1 MPHQP
6 DASAS
11 AVSLLY
17 RRQRWMAQ
25 MRTIRSV
32 ARTVTVLGLGGLVG
46 FTLVDGS
53 GLGSWSTATSLV
65 LAAGILTWVVQVV
78 HEHRI
83 ASHQLDSRVL
93 VARMRTLEVERAT
106 TERRPGPIGK
116 HRRTGS

>member
-11 AVSLLY
+11 AVSLVY

-46 FTLVDGS
+46 FTLVDGR
-53 GLGSWSTATSLV
+53 GLGSWSTVASLII
-65 LAAGILTWVVQVV
+65 AAGVVAWVVQVV

-93 VARMRTLEVERAT
+93 LARMRTLEAERAAA
-106 TERRPGPIGK
+106 ERRPGARGK
-116 HRRTGS
+116 SRRRGS